1 MGQALWVKLR
11 AALRS
16 LKVPLGVCSLCDRE
30 ALRAQVLALLQET
43 EEGHQYG
50 GVVDKTQPSVKF
62 ELQINTK

>member
-43 EEGHQYG
+43 ERKDISTEGW
-50 GVVDKTQPSVKF
+50 
-62 ELQINTK
+62 